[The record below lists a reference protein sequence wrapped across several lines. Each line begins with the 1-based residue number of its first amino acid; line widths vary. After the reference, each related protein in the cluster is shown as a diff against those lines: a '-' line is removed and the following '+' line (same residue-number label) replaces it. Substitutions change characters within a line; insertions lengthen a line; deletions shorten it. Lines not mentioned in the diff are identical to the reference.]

1 MASIED
7 LDTLARAI
15 AQCGDEPIHIPG
27 SIQPHGFLL
36 VLSEPQ
42 LTITQASE
50 NVREW
55 LGVDVQTLLGQPL
68 TELIGECGFAEG
80 LASLADDDHNPFHL
94 RDINFNLPGRSNH
107 PPFV

>member
-7 LDTLARAI
+7 QDMLAKAI

-36 VLSEPQ
+36 VLSEPR

-50 NVREW
+50 NVRDW
-55 LGVDVQTLLGQPL
+55 LGVDAHMLLGQPL
-68 TELIGECGFAEG
+68 TELIGDCGFSEG
-80 LASLADDDHNPFHL
+80 LSAIL
-94 RDINFNLPGRSNH
+94 RDE
-107 PPFV
+107 V